1 METIHESK
9 NKFYMGVN
17 EEEPIAMLNFYLEDD
32 KEFIIEHVYVTRE
45 LREQGL
51 ALKLV
56 DKAVAYAREKRLR
69 ITSLCSYAEKV
80 LRENEA
86 YGDVFSDRN
95 E

>member
-45 LREQGL
+45 LREQGI

-56 DKAVAYAREKRLR
+56 DKAVKYAREKHLR

-80 LRENEA
+80 LRENDA
-86 YGDVFSDRN
+86 YGDVFSDRK